1 MRSPSAAFAV
11 VATAVT
17 LGALVQGAVGLGLG
31 LVAAPVVTLVD
42 HRLMPGVM
50 LWLAAFYP
58 LLTLAHEGRH
68 VDWPG
73 LGWAFSG
80 RLPGTVVGVAV
91 VSYVSGGWLGL
102 LVGAMVLVAV
112 LLTWKVFTLPR
123 RRPVL
128 AGMGVISGVTGT
140 ATSIGGPPLALVY
153 QDVSGP
159 RLRATMGAYFVGGGM
174 LSLGGLA
181 IAHELDRR
189 AALWALGLAP
199 FLLVGF
205 ALAGL
210 VRRHI
215 DAGRTRAAVLVVCAA
230 SAVALITRSV
240 IGLA

>member
-1 MRSPSAAFAV
+1 MSPSAAFAV

-42 HRLMPGVM
+42 HRLMPDVM

-68 VDWPG
+68 VDWHG

-80 RLPGTVVGVAV
+80 RVPGTVAV

-102 LVGAMVLVAV
+102 LVGVMVLAAV

-128 AGMGVISGVTGT
+128 AGMGVVSGITGT

-159 RLRATMGAYFVGGGM
+159 RLRATMGAYFVGGGL

-181 IAHELDRR
+181 VAHELDRR
-189 AALWALGLAP
+189 SAVWALGLAP
-199 FLLVGF
+199 FLLLGF

-210 VRRHI
+210 VRRYV
-215 DAGRTRAAVLVVCAA
+215 DAGRTRAAVLIVCAA
-230 SAVALITRSV
+230 SAVALVTRSL